1 MFTPCTRTLDTNR
14 ASPYCLAARTA
25 RAHVVLIPT
34 IAGPLLA
41 DRGDAPAPV
50 SRQLRL
56 ERRLGH
62 LFWIDPAAQ
71 LIGVQW

>member
-1 MFTPCTRTLDTNR
+1 
-14 ASPYCLAARTA
+14 
-25 RAHVVLIPT
+25 VVLIPT